1 MMRHV
6 FVTGAGLMQ
15 QIKNPVRDEH
25 PHYESCCK
33 SSHGA
38 WFRGFAASYIA
49 QRSQAIEL
57 VP

>member
-6 FVTGAGLMQ
+6 FVTAAGLMQ

-25 PHYESCCK
+25 PNNESCCK
-33 SSHGA
+33 YSNDA
-38 WFRGFAASYIA
+38 WFRGFAVSYIA